1 MLVRTFEYK
10 DFNNQLRKDTWYFNL
25 TRAELLK
32 MELGAWGG
40 MDALLKRLMREEN
53 PEKIMD
59 MFEKIILGAV
69 GEKSPD
75 GRKFVKNE
83 TIREDFKATQAY
95 SDLFFELVTDPDKAN
110 AFLKGCVDA
119 DLAAK
124 ITEAEKARDEAEKGD
139 NIVALPTGGDAT

>member
-1 MLVRTFEYK
+1 MLVRTFDYK
-10 DFNNQLRKDTWYFNL
+10 DFNGQNRKDTWYFNL

-75 GRKFVKNE
+75 GRKFVKSE
-83 TIREDFKATQAY
+83 SIREDFKATQAY
-95 SDLFFELVTDPDKAN
+95 SDLFFELVTDPEKAN
-110 AFLKGCVDA
+110 AFLKGCVDEE
-119 DLAAK
+119 LAAK
-124 ITEAEKARDEAEKGD
+124 ITEAEKARAEAEAG
-139 NIVALPTGGDAT
+139 NNVVALPTGGDAT

>member
-10 DFNNQLRKDTWYFNL
+10 DFNGQNRKDTWCFNL
-25 TRAELLK
+25 SRAELLK

-59 MFEKIILGAV
+59 MFEKIILSAV

-75 GRKFVKNE
+75 GRKFIKNE
-83 TIREDFKATQAY
+83 TIREDFKSTQAY

-119 DLAAK
+119 ELAAK
-124 ITEAEKARDEAEKGD
+124 ITEAEQARAAAEKAD
-139 NIVALPTGGDAT
+139 NVVALPSGGGQA